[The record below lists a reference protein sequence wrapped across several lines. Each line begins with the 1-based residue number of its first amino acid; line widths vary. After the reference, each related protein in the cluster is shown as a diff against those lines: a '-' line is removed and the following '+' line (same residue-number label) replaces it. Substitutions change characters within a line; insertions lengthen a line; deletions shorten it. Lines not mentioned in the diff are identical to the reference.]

1 MQKLY
6 RDFLL
11 FLTQFHARDCP
22 DPLASVRAKVRG
34 GAELTV
40 RLKFA
45 VPSPFPS
52 PRCLVSEASPWLRTR
67 YGKRYSLWHET
78 GLETAN
84 RHD

>member
-1 MQKLY
+1 MDICPKLFREY
-6 RDFLL
+6 LLLLLDFMP
-11 FLTQFHARDCP
+11 DCP
-22 DPLASVRAKVRG
+22 APLASVRAKVRG

-45 VPSPFPS
+45 FPS

-67 YGKRYSLWHET
+67 YGKRYSLWHEI

-84 RHD
+84 MHD